1 MNRAMD
7 RIVAGLCCV
16 LVIGV
21 ASAAARSG
29 VVMMAEAEV
38 NVSAQEA
45 ANFPVDAQ
53 VQSDAGTQA
62 GAGTSAGITAT
73 ASAGP
78 VLTARIRRLES
89 SFRCLVC
96 QNETIA
102 DSTADLA
109 ADLRMIIH
117 EQVQQ
122 GASDAQIRD
131 YMVTRYGDFV
141 LYDPPFK
148 TLTWALWIGPFVLL
162 VIGLGVFA
170 GIVLHRRK
178 MTPPPLTDPQR
189 QRARR
194 LLGSRT

>member
-1 MNRAMD
+1 MH

-21 ASAAARSG
+21 ASAAVRSG
-29 VVMMAEAEV
+29 VVMIAEAECP
-38 NVSAQEA
+38 ALRE
-45 ANFPVDAQ
+45 PL
-53 VQSDAGTQA
+53 
-62 GAGTSAGITAT
+62 TSLLTHRFKAT
-73 ASAGP
+73 FERKLMPARAPESPRLRAP
-78 VLTARIRRLES
+78 TPELTARIRRLES

-109 ADLRMIIH
+109 ADLRTIIH

-122 GASDAQIRD
+122 GATDAQIRD

-148 TLTWALWIGPFVLL
+148 TLTWVLWLGPFVLL
-162 VIGLGVFA
+162 ALGFGVFA
-170 GIVLHRRK
+170 GIVLQRRK

>member
-1 MNRAMD
+1 MNR
-7 RIVAGLCCV
+7 I
-16 LVIGV
+16 VIGLLV
-21 ASAAARSG
+21 VLWCVSVRGEGSASAG
-29 VVMMAEAEV
+29 V
-38 NVSAQEA
+38 S
-45 ANFPVDAQ
+45 
-53 VQSDAGTQA
+53 T
-62 GAGTSAGITAT
+62 GISVT
-73 ASAGP
+73 ASANP
-78 VLTARIRRLES
+78 DVKARIRRLDS

-122 GASDAQIRD
+122 GATDAQIRD

-148 TLTWALWIGPFVLL
+148 MLTWVLWLGPFALL
-162 VIGLGVFA
+162 VLAFSVLVV
-170 GIVLHRRK
+170 IVLQRRNL
-178 MTPPPLTDPQR
+178 TPPPLTNLER
-189 QRARR
+189 KRARR

>member
-1 MNRAMD
+1 MNR
-7 RIVAGLCCV
+7 I
-16 LVIGV
+16 VIGLL
-21 ASAAARSG
+21 
-29 VVMMAEAEV
+29 VVSWCVSVKGEG
-38 NVSAQEA
+38 NVK
-45 ANFPVDAQ
+45 
-53 VQSDAGTQA
+53 
-62 GAGTSAGITAT
+62 AGTSAGISAA
-73 ASAGP
+73 ASASP
-78 VLTARIRRLES
+78 DVKARIRRLES

-109 ADLRMIIH
+109 ADLRMNIH

-122 GASDAQIRD
+122 GATDTQIRD

-148 TLTWALWIGPFVLL
+148 TLTWVLWLGPFALLALAFGVL
-162 VIGLGVFA
+162 VT
-170 GIVLHRRK
+170 IVLQRRNL
-178 MTPPPLTDPQR
+178 TPPPLTDLQR

>member
-1 MNRAMD
+1 MNR
-7 RIVAGLCCV
+7 I
-16 LVIGV
+16 VIGLLV
-21 ASAAARSG
+21 VLWCVSVQGEGSANAG
-29 VVMMAEAEV
+29 V
-38 NVSAQEA
+38 S
-45 ANFPVDAQ
+45 
-53 VQSDAGTQA
+53 T
-62 GAGTSAGITAT
+62 GISVT
-73 ASAGP
+73 ASANP
-78 VLTARIRRLES
+78 DVKARIRRLDS

-122 GASDAQIRD
+122 GATDAQIRD

-148 TLTWALWIGPFVLL
+148 MLTWVLWLGPFALL
-162 VIGLGVFA
+162 VLAFGVLVV
-170 GIVLHRRK
+170 IVLQRRNL
-178 MTPPPLTDPQR
+178 TPPPLTDLER
-189 QRARR
+189 KRARR